1 MFLNDVI
8 HRIDWWD
15 TEYSNYNELIVIS
28 KAMINSNEISVVLQG
43 AFDKRLT
50 LEAIQSIKA
59 FLPKCE
65 LILST

>member
-1 MFLNDVI
+1 
-8 HRIDWWD
+8 
-15 TEYSNYNELIVIS
+15 
-28 KAMINSNEISVVLQG
+28 MINSNEISVVLQG

-65 LILST
+65 LILSTWEGTRLPSIEVSKLFYLKILDSKY